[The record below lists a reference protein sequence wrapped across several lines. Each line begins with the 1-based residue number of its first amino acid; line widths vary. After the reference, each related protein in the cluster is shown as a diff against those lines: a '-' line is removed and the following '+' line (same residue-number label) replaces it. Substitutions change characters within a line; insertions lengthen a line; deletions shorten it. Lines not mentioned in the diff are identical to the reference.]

1 MGNRKLEIIR
11 VLSFVCFFILAAN
24 PSISAQNDDDQEEKK
39 VRKDYLLI
47 SDITVQIEATKAIN
61 DMYNFKFQSAAAQFK
76 WLIKRYPDHPLPY
89 FLLGLNEWWKIMPN
103 EEVTTYDDRFLAYMD
118 TSVLL
123 AEKLYK
129 VDTSKLEGA
138 FFLSATYG
146 FVARLHSDRGNWI
159 RAANY
164 GNKAL
169 SYLSDCRPLADLS
182 PELMFGD
189 GLFNYFSVW
198 IRDNYPKLRPLLVLF
213 SKGDKELGLKQLTE
227 VAHNA
232 FYTRTEAQLW
242 LMRIL
247 FSEEKDYSGAMVMSE
262 YLHKTFP
269 DNAYFHR
276 FYARMLYS
284 TGQIVQAKM
293 ECEDILQKID
303 DKMPGYEQNSG
314 RWASYFLGSIME
326 SSRNDLKAR
335 EYYEMTVK
343 FGEEIEAF
351 ETGYYLYAMLGL
363 ARVEK
368 RLGNEKRSKEYLK
381 KIKKYAKRSHP
392 SHKQAREYLKKM

>member
-1 MGNRKLEIIR
+1 MRNVKLE
-11 VLSFVCFFILAAN
+11 VVSALTFVSFFIFIINQSLG
-24 PSISAQNDDDQEEKK
+24 AQNDDEEEKK
-39 VRKDYLLI
+39 VKKNHLLI
-47 SDITVQIEATKAIN
+47 SDVSVQIEATKAIN

-76 WLIKRYPDHPLPY
+76 WLREKYVHHPLPY

-103 EEVTTYDDRFLAYMD
+103 EEVEIYDERFLMYMD
-118 TSVLL
+118 SSIYL
-123 AEKLYK
+123 AEKLYE
-129 VDTSKLEGA
+129 VDSTKIEGA

-146 FVARLHSDRGNWI
+146 FVARLHSDRSNWI
-159 RAANY
+159 RAAAY

-169 SYLSDCRPLADLS
+169 NYLDDCRSMGDLN

-198 IRDNYPKLRPLLVLF
+198 IRDNYPNLRPFLF
-213 SKGDKELGLKQLTE
+213 IFEKGDKDLGLQQLTE

-232 FYTRTEAQLW
+232 FYTRTEAQFW

-247 FSEEKDYSGAMVMSE
+247 FSEERDYSGALVIAE

-276 FYARMLYS
+276 YYARMLFS
-284 TGQIVQAKM
+284 TGQVVQAQM
-293 ECEDILQKID
+293 VCEDILRKID
-303 DKMPGYEQNSG
+303 EKMPGYEQNSG

-326 SSRNDLKAR
+326 SSRNDQKAK
-335 EYYEMTVK
+335 EYYEKTIA

-351 ETGYYLYAMLGL
+351 ETGYYLYALLGL

-368 RLGNEKRSKEYLK
+368 RLGNEKAAKSHLK
-381 KIKKYAKRSHP
+381 LIKKYAKRKHP
-392 SHKQAREYLKKM
+392 AHKQAREYLKKL